1 MGRFDALTQLE
12 DLTNTPTPPP
22 VAPPPTKNQDE
33 PKQIPKAKPVK
44 KPEFMKT
51 RKPENYSQTDQGMEK
66 PEKYYTLLQAD
77 LIKKI
82 KMFAA
87 EQDIKDYKV
96 IELALT
102 EYFDKHK

>member
-12 DLTNTPTPPP
+12 ETTITLTPSPVVTSPAKSQYGPNQTP
-22 VAPPPTKNQDE
+22 E
-33 PKQIPKAKPVK
+33 IKPVK

-51 RKPENYSQTDQGMEK
+51 RKPENHSQTGQEMEK
-66 PEKYYTLLQAD
+66 PEKYSTLLQAD

-82 KMFAA
+82 KLFAA

-96 IELALT
+96 IEIALT
-102 EYFDKHK
+102 EYFNRHK